1 MITKKEPSLS
11 VIMGVYNG
19 QPFLSKAIESILN
32 QTFTD
37 FEFIICDDCSTD
49 DSAKILREFAAKDSR
64 IRLLQNK
71 QNKGLAA
78 TLNNCLNIPRG
89 TFIARM
95 DCDDIS
101 LPERFAKQ
109 KEWLEKH
116 EKVWAVGTSVEF
128 IDDYGQVYGHTSN
141 LVERFYE
148 LKDTVFGCVLIHPSV
163 MMRADILRS
172 VGGYSV
178 NVLTTRAED
187 YDLWCKL
194 CEKGGQLANMSEILL
209 QYREDTSN
217 ITKRK
222 YKYRV
227 QEAKLKAYW
236 IKRAGLPKICAFYA
250 VRPLLIGLLPLKFY
264 KRLHRERLTGR

>member
-78 TLNNCLNIPRG
+78 TLNNCLNIARG

-101 LPERFAKQ
+101 LP
-109 KEWLEKH
+109 
-116 EKVWAVGTSVEF
+116 
-128 IDDYGQVYGHTSN
+128 
-141 LVERFYE
+141 
-148 LKDTVFGCVLIHPSV
+148 
-163 MMRADILRS
+163 
-172 VGGYSV
+172 
-178 NVLTTRAED
+178 
-187 YDLWCKL
+187 
-194 CEKGGQLANMSEILL
+194 
-209 QYREDTSN
+209 
-217 ITKRK
+217 
-222 YKYRV
+222 
-227 QEAKLKAYW
+227 
-236 IKRAGLPKICAFYA
+236 
-250 VRPLLIGLLPLKFY
+250 
-264 KRLHRERLTGR
+264 